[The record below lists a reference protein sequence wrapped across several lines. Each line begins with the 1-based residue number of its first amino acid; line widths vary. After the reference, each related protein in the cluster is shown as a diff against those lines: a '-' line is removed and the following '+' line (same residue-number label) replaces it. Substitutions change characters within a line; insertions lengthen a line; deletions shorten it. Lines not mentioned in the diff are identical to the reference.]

1 MSDGIY
7 NKFQMI
13 DLVVECLNGIP
24 VSGSKS
30 VSLLNQAFQMLFALK
45 KGLTDEDNAKAKKID
60 LLKEQLKRATEPK
73 TEPGGDVVGGEHY
86 DINFGGERDAK
97 KDGAE

>member
-1 MSDGIY
+1 MSDGTY
-7 NKFQMI
+7 NKYEML

-24 VSGSKS
+24 VSGSKN
-30 VSLLNQAFQMLFALK
+30 VALLNQAFQMLFALK
-45 KGLTDEDNAKAKKID
+45 DGLKAEDSAKAGKID

-86 DINFGGERDAK
+86 EINFSGNGAA